1 MFTRAVNENERMLP
15 ADGELLTEQQ
25 LADLWHT
32 SARHIRRLRV
42 EADLPYIKLGRLI
55 RFAQRDIDH
64 WLKTRKHA
72 PIAS

>member
-1 MFTRAVNENERMLP
+1 VNENERMLP

-55 RFAQRDIDH
+55 RFDQRDIDH